1 MPFPLQEKRHKYCA
15 ISMTEQGQL
24 PNENTWKLLDEITQ
38 SSGRE
43 GRDMKRLNHHINEAK
58 SVQSPSLYLSSVF
71 LILGVVAVMA
81 ISAPSVLAD
90 AQVYEYVGPTGTV
103 NLTNVP
109 TDIRFK
115 EFRSSPRYHRA
126 VSDVELEQAVARAAR
141 QHGVS
146 PALLLAVMK
155 AESDFNPMA
164 ISKAG
169 AVGLMQLIPETAI
182 RHGVRNL
189 YDTEDNIVGGAKHLR
204 YLLDRF
210 HGKLRLALA
219 AYNAGEGNVDR
230 YGKIPPY
237 KETQLYVTKVMGY
250 YREYKKGSWV
260 IPVAI
265 TSSAAETKRPL

>member
-1 MPFPLQEKRHKYCA
+1 M
-15 ISMTEQGQL
+15 SMTEQGQL

-38 SSGRE
+38 SSCRE

-58 SVQSPSLYLSSVF
+58 SVQSPSLYLSSVL
-71 LILGVVAVMA
+71 LILGVIAVTAM
-81 ISAPSVLAD
+81 SEPSVLAD
-90 AQVYEYVGPTGTV
+90 AQVYLYVSPTGTV

-115 EFRSSPRYHRA
+115 EIKPSPRYHRA
-126 VSDVELEQAVARAAR
+126 VSDMELEQAVARAAR
-141 QHGVS
+141 QHGIS

-155 AESDFNPMA
+155 AESDFNPMV
-164 ISKAG
+164 ISRAG

-219 AYNAGEGNVDR
+219 AYNAGERKVDR

-237 KETQLYVTKVMGY
+237 KETQLYVKKVMGY

-265 TSSAAETKRPL
+265 TASATETKRPL